1 MTFNPDADISNNA
14 TRRRGRTT
22 AIAGGGVV
30 GVLGI
35 IALIAGPL
43 LGIDLTGLLG
53 GGAAPGGGSEP
64 AGGSALENC
73 DTGQDA
79 NENVDCRMG
88 GAQLALDEFWG
99 ENVENYVAPQLI
111 VVDGATNTACGTAS
125 NAVGPFYCPPEQ
137 TVYIDPTFFQL
148 MQQQFGAS
156 AGNLAQL
163 YIVGHEWGH
172 HIQHIT
178 GVMEAYPNNGTG
190 PDSNGVRIELQADCY
205 AGAWIG
211 RITEQEDADG
221 DPYLVTPTETE
232 IEDALNAA
240 FVVGDDNIQEQ
251 SSGTVNPESFTHGS
265 SEQRQR
271 WFAEGYKNGLGACEQ
286 TLTLPGDQ
294 LDP

>member
-1 MTFNPDADISNNA
+1 MTFNPDADLSNNT
-14 TRRRGRTT
+14 TRRRGRNT

-53 GGAAPGGGSEP
+53 GGAAPGGGTEP
-64 AGGSALENC
+64 AGGSVIENC

-79 NENVDCRMG
+79 NENVDCRMA
-88 GAQLALDEFWG
+88 GAQLALDDFWG
-99 ENVENYVAPQLI
+99 ENVENYSAPQLI

-125 NAVGPFYCPPEQ
+125 NAVGPFYCPPDL

-172 HIQHIT
+172 HIQNIT
-178 GVMEAYPNNGTG
+178 GDMERYPNNGTG

-211 RITEQEDADG
+211 QISQQTDADG
-221 DPYLVTPTETE
+221 DPYLVKPTEAE
-232 IEDALNAA
+232 ITDALNAA

-265 SEQRQR
+265 SEQRTD
-271 WFAEGYKNGLGACEQ
+271 WFAQGFQNGLGVCAQ
-286 TLTLPGDQ
+286 PLTAAAGD
-294 LDP
+294 L